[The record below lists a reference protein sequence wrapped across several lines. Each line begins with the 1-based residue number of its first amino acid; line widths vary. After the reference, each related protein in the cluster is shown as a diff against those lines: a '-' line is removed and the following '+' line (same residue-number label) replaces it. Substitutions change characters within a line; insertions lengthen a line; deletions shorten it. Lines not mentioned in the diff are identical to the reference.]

1 MNWFSAKKNS
11 GSINPVPQKS
21 EMGAPRISART
32 RYLIFSGIFLITT
45 VASIYVIIRYW
56 KEIAE
61 LQQYGY
67 LGAFVIAFI
76 AGSSI
81 PTPISY
87 LLLTFT
93 FGGIPGMHPAI
104 VGLASGV
111 GAGSGGTLV
120 YLLGRGGRRFFPG
133 LDHYSVDEHASSKL
147 TTRFVGWAQKRGSV
161 VVFFM
166 SAMLN
171 PVFAPMA
178 IAMGALR
185 FRLAKFFLMCVAG
198 NLVKA
203 MVISY
208 AGYFGLGTLLRWLSG
223 V

>member
-1 MNWFSAKKNS
+1 LTEVTEISAK
-11 GSINPVPQKS
+11 
-21 EMGAPRISART
+21 T
-32 RYLIFSGIFLITT
+32 RYIVISSIFLATT
-45 VASIYVIIRYW
+45 VISVIMIIRYW

-61 LQQYGY
+61 LQNYGY
-67 LGAFVIAFI
+67 LGAFVIAFV

-93 FGGIPGMHPAI
+93 FGGIPGLHPAL

-111 GAGSGGTLV
+111 GAGMGGTLV
-120 YLLGRGGRRFFPG
+120 YLLGRSGRSFFPG
-133 LDHYSVDEHASSKL
+133 LRRYSVDEQASNKMSA
-147 TTRFVGWAQKRGSV
+147 RFVDWAQRRGSM
-161 VVFFM
+161 VVFLM

-185 FRLAKFFLMCVAG
+185 FRLIKFFIMCVAG

-203 MVISY
+203 MLISY
-208 AGYFGLGTLLRWLSG
+208 AGYLGVGTLLRWLG
-223 V
+223 R

>member
-1 MNWFSAKKNS
+1 MEVTA
-11 GSINPVPQKS
+11 
-21 EMGAPRISART
+21 ISSRT
-32 RYLIFSGIFLITT
+32 RYILISSIFLATT
-45 VASIYVIIRYW
+45 VISIVVIIRYW
-56 KEIAE
+56 KEIAV
-61 LQQYGY
+61 LQNYGY

-93 FGGIPGMHPAI
+93 FGGIPGLHPAL

-111 GAGSGGTLV
+111 GAGAGGTLV
-120 YLLGRGGRRFFPG
+120 YLLGRSGRSFFPG
-133 LDHYSVDEHASSKL
+133 LRHYSVDEQASDRLSA
-147 TTRFVGWAQKRGSV
+147 RFVNWAHKRGSV
-161 VVFFM
+161 VVFLM

-185 FRLAKFFLMCVAG
+185 FRLFKFFIMCVAG

-203 MVISY
+203 MIISY
-208 AGYFGLGTLLRWLSG
+208 AGYLGVGTLLRWLG
-223 V
+223 G

>member
-1 MNWFSAKKNS
+1 LATTAI
-11 GSINPVPQKS
+11 SIILV
-21 EMGAPRISART
+21 
-32 RYLIFSGIFLITT
+32 
-45 VASIYVIIRYW
+45 IRYW
-56 KEIAE
+56 QVIAALE
-61 LQQYGY
+61 NYGY
-67 LGAFVIAFI
+67 LGAFTVALV

-81 PTPISY
+81 PIPISY

-93 FGGIPGMHPAI
+93 FGGILNPAL

-111 GAGSGGTLV
+111 GAGIGGTLV
-120 YLLGRGGRRFFPG
+120 YLLGRSGRSFFPG
-133 LDHYSVDEHASSKL
+133 LRHYSVDDEASHKMAAK
-147 TTRFVGWAQKRGSV
+147 FVNWAQRRGSV
-161 VVFFM
+161 VVFVM

-185 FRLAKFFLMCVAG
+185 FRMFQFLLMCVAG

-208 AGYFGLGTLLRWLSG
+208 AGYLGVGTLLRWLGG

>member
-1 MNWFSAKKNS
+1 LTVTFLATTAI
-11 GSINPVPQKS
+11 SIW
-21 EMGAPRISART
+21 AI
-32 RYLIFSGIFLITT
+32 
-45 VASIYVIIRYW
+45 VIYW
-56 KEIAE
+56 KEIAQ

-87 LLLTFT
+87 LILIFT
-93 FGGIPGMHPAI
+93 LGGIPGLHPAI
-104 VGLASGV
+104 VGAAGGI
-111 GAGSGGTLV
+111 GAGLGGTLV
-120 YLLGRGGRRFFPG
+120 FLLGRGGRSFFPG
-133 LDHYSVDEHASSKL
+133 LRHYSLDEAASNRMAA
-147 TTRFVGWAQKRGSV
+147 RFLNWAQNRGSM
-161 VVFFM
+161 VVFLM

-185 FRLAKFFLMCVAG
+185 FRLIKFMAMCIAG
-198 NLVKA
+198 NLVKS

-208 AGYFGLGTLLRWLSG
+208 AGYLGVGTLFRILG
-223 V
+223 GA

>member
-1 MNWFSAKKNS
+1 ME
-11 GSINPVPQKS
+11 VT
-21 EMGAPRISART
+21 EISSRT
-32 RYLIFSGIFLITT
+32 RYILISAIFLATT
-45 VASIYVIIRYW
+45 VISIFVIIRYW

-61 LQQYGY
+61 LQNYGY

-81 PTPISY
+81 PTPSSY

-93 FGGIPGMHPAI
+93 FGGIPGLHPAL

-111 GAGSGGTLV
+111 GAGTGGTLV
-120 YLLGRGGRRFFPG
+120 YLLGRSGRSFFPG
-133 LDHYSVDEHASSKL
+133 LRHYSMDEQASNKL
-147 TTRFVGWAQKRGSV
+147 SARFVNWAHRRGSV
-161 VVFFM
+161 VVFVM

-185 FRLAKFFLMCVAG
+185 FRLFKFFIMCVAG

-203 MVISY
+203 MIISY
-208 AGYFGLGTLLRWLSG
+208 AGYLGVGTLFRWLG
-223 V
+223 G

>member
-1 MNWFSAKKNS
+1 ME
-11 GSINPVPQKS
+11 VT
-21 EMGAPRISART
+21 EISSKT
-32 RYLIFSGIFLITT
+32 RYILISSIFLATT
-45 VASIYVIIRYW
+45 VISVVLIILYW
-56 KEIAE
+56 KEISV
-61 LQQYGY
+61 LQNYGY

-93 FGGIPGMHPAI
+93 FGGIPGLHPAL

-111 GAGSGGTLV
+111 GAGTGGTLV
-120 YLLGRGGRRFFPG
+120 YLLGRSGRSFFPR
-133 LDHYSVDEHASSKL
+133 LRHYSVDEQASDRLSAK
-147 TTRFVGWAQKRGSV
+147 FVNWAHKRGSV
-161 VVFFM
+161 VVFLM

-185 FRLAKFFLMCVAG
+185 FRLFKFFIMCVAG

-203 MVISY
+203 MLISY
-208 AGYFGLGTLLRWLSG
+208 AGYLGVGTLLRWLG
-223 V
+223 G

>member
-1 MNWFSAKKNS
+1 MQN
-11 GSINPVPQKS
+11 
-21 EMGAPRISART
+21 
-32 RYLIFSGIFLITT
+32 
-45 VASIYVIIRYW
+45 
-56 KEIAE
+56 
-61 LQQYGY
+61 YGY

-93 FGGIPGMHPAI
+93 FGGIPGMHPAL

-111 GAGSGGTLV
+111 GAGTGGTLV
-120 YLLGRGGRRFFPG
+120 YLLGRSGRTFFPG
-133 LDHYSVDEHASSKL
+133 LRGYSVDEQASNRLSAK
-147 TTRFVGWAQKRGSV
+147 FVDWAQRKGSV

-185 FRLAKFFLMCVAG
+185 FRMIKFFVMCVAG
-198 NLVKA
+198 NIVKA
-203 MVISY
+203 MIIAY
-208 AGYFGLGTLLRWLSG
+208 AGYLGVGTLLRWLG
-223 V
+223 GE

>member
-1 MNWFSAKKNS
+1 MEVTE
-11 GSINPVPQKS
+11 I
-21 EMGAPRISART
+21 RART
-32 RYLIFSGIFLITT
+32 KYILFTGIFLATT
-45 VASIYVIIRYW
+45 VISVYVVIRYW
-56 KEIAE
+56 QAIAE
-61 LQQYGY
+61 LRSYGY

-93 FGGIPGMHPAI
+93 FGGILNPAL
-104 VGLASGV
+104 VGLCSGV
-111 GAGSGGTLV
+111 GAGAGGTLV
-120 YLLGRGGRRFFPG
+120 YLLGRGGRRFFPS
-133 LDHYSVDEHASSKL
+133 LRHYDMDEEASNKL
-147 TTRFVGWAQKRGSV
+147 TARFIGWAQKRGSV
-161 VVFFM
+161 VVFIM

-185 FRLAKFFLMCVAG
+185 FRLFTFFIMCVAG

-208 AGYFGLGTLLRWLSG
+208 AGYFGVGALLRIFG
-223 V
+223 GA

>member
-1 MNWFSAKKNS
+1 ME
-11 GSINPVPQKS
+11 VT
-21 EMGAPRISART
+21 EISART
-32 RYLIFSGIFLITT
+32 KYILFTGIFLATT
-45 VASIYVIIRYW
+45 VISVFLVIRYW
-56 KEIAE
+56 QTIAE
-61 LQQYGY
+61 LRSYGY

-93 FGGIPGMHPAI
+93 FGGILNPAV
-104 VGLASGV
+104 VGVCSGV
-111 GAGSGGTLV
+111 GAGAGGTLV

-133 LDHYSVDEHASSKL
+133 LRHYDVDEEASNKL
-147 TTRFVGWAQKRGSV
+147 TARFVGWAQKRGSV
-161 VVFFM
+161 VVFLM

-185 FRLAKFFLMCVAG
+185 FRLVTFFIMCVAG

-203 MVISY
+203 MIISY
-208 AGYFGLGTLLRWLSG
+208 AGYFGVGALLRIFG
-223 V
+223 GA

>member
-1 MNWFSAKKNS
+1 MEVTEIK
-11 GSINPVPQKS
+11 
-21 EMGAPRISART
+21 ART
-32 RYLIFSGIFLITT
+32 RYILFSSIFLATT
-45 VASIYVIIRYW
+45 AISIFLVIRYW

-61 LQQYGY
+61 LENYGY
-67 LGAFVIAFI
+67 LGAFVISFV

-93 FGGIPGMHPAI
+93 FGGILNPAL

-111 GAGSGGTLV
+111 GAGMGGTLV
-120 YLLGRGGRRFFPG
+120 FLLGRGGRRFFPS
-133 LDHYSVDEHASSKL
+133 LRHYSVDEEASNKL
-147 TTRFVGWAQKRGSV
+147 AARFVNWAQRRGSV
-161 VVFFM
+161 VVFVM

-171 PVFAPMA
+171 PAFAPMA

-185 FRLAKFFLMCVAG
+185 FRAIKFFALCVAG

-208 AGYFGLGTLLRWLSG
+208 AGYLGVGTLLRWLG
-223 V
+223 GA